1 LFGPDPL
8 AKGRLLMIKKLIFGT
23 VVAALIVCLWLLLRS
38 SGGIQLSHLQ
48 GKTATLKIGGFTIPI
63 NADGPIEPKERMT
76 IKSEA
81 GGRVAEI
88 FVKAGSVVRE
98 GDLLIRLDTKDEQR
112 LVNIAEKALKQ
123 AELNLERSK
132 NTRYQAEFVDVPRAQ
147 ALLDAAK
154 ADLEYWQWRYEWFGD
169 LKEKGQVT
177 VEQHHQIESNY
188 RKFKAQVAQ
197 FEAEVIR
204 ANKNVEIAELDVQ
217 QAGLGVERAK
227 DDLEDAKE
235 RLRETQIIA
244 PSAGMV
250 SRLLVKK
257 GEVIVSGSRSLTG
270 GTPLAVLA
278 DVSEYYVRAL
288 VDEAD
293 IGRVREIAPLSARPE
308 SMTAA
313 PAAPAVRDAVAG
325 TNGDNPIVKGTP
337 VKVTIE
343 AFPEEE
349 FEGVIDLIEPEPD
362 QGQQAVVIS
371 YVVRIRL
378 TSGLGRD
385 FPIGAQANVE
395 FVSETVEDAVL
406 VPNEA
411 VRYVFEKRGVY
422 LQVDSDRVPGKKVP
436 KFKPFRAGL
445 DNGMFTQ
452 VIKGLK
458 KGDVVYT
465 KLPRDRMGQEVTR
478 DED

>member
-1 LFGPDPL
+1 
-8 AKGRLLMIKKLIFGT
+8 MVKKLIFGT
-23 VVAALIVCLWLLLRS
+23 VVAALVVCLWLLLRS

-48 GKTATLKIGGFTIPI
+48 GEVATLKIGSFTIPI
-63 NADGPIEPKERMT
+63 NADGPIEPKERMS

-98 GDLLIRLDTKDEQR
+98 GDLLMRLDPQDEQR

-132 NTRYQAEFVDVPRAQ
+132 NTRFQSEFVDVPRVQERLNTAT
-147 ALLDAAK
+147 AELK
-154 ADLEYWQWRYEWFGD
+154 YWEWRYDRVREYLEEGIAHND
-169 LKEKGQVT
+169 E
-177 VEQHHQIESNY
+177 HRQIQLNY

-197 FEAEVIR
+197 TEAELIG
-204 ANKNVEIAELDVQ
+204 ANKNVEIATLDVK
-217 QAGLGVERAK
+217 QAELGVERAK
-227 DDLEDAKE
+227 DDLADGKE
-235 RLRETQIIA
+235 RLRETQIVA

-270 GTPLAVLA
+270 GTALAVLA

-293 IGRVREIAPLSARPE
+293 IGRVREIAPPGSRPG

-313 PAAPAVRDAVAG
+313 PDPVAS
-325 TNGDNPIVKGTP
+325 TNGDIPIEEGTP

-343 AFPEEE
+343 AYPDET
-349 FEGVIDLIEPEPD
+349 FEGVIDLIEPEPN
-362 QGQQAVVIS
+362 QGQQQVVIS

-395 FVSETVEDAVL
+395 FVSEKVENAVL

-422 LQVDSDRVPGKKVP
+422 LQVDSDRKPGKKVP
-436 KFKPFRAGL
+436 KFHPFRAGL
-445 DNGMFTQ
+445 DNGEYTQ

-458 KGDVVYT
+458 KGDIVYT
-465 KLPRDRMGQEVTR
+465 RLPRDNRGKTITG

>member
-1 LFGPDPL
+1 MKDRGHVDPD
-8 AKGRLLMIKKLIFGT
+8 
-23 VVAALIVCLWLLLRS
+23 
-38 SGGIQLSHLQ
+38 
-48 GKTATLKIGGFTIPI
+48 
-63 NADGPIEPKERMT
+63 E
-76 IKSEA
+76 
-81 GGRVAEI
+81 
-88 FVKAGSVVRE
+88 
-98 GDLLIRLDTKDEQR
+98 
-112 LVNIAEKALKQ
+112 
-123 AELNLERSK
+123 
-132 NTRYQAEFVDVPRAQ
+132 
-147 ALLDAAK
+147 
-154 ADLEYWQWRYEWFGD
+154 
-169 LKEKGQVT
+169 
-177 VEQHHQIESNY
+177 HHQIESSY

-197 FEAEVIR
+197 FEAELIR
-204 ANKNVEIAELDVQ
+204 ANKNVEIASLDVQ
-217 QAGLGVERAK
+217 QAELGVERAK

-235 RLRETQIIA
+235 RLKETRIVA

-250 SRLLVKK
+250 SRLLAKK

-293 IGRVREIAPLSARPE
+293 IGRVREIAPISARPG
-308 SMTAA
+308 SMTAD
-313 PAAPAVRDAVAG
+313 PDVVTS
-325 TNGDNPIVKGTP
+325 TNGDFPIQAGTP

-343 AFPEEE
+343 TFPEEV

-362 QGQQAVVIS
+362 QGQQVVIS

-395 FVSETVEDAVL
+395 FVSETVKDAVL

-411 VRYVFEKRGVY
+411 VRYVAGERGVY

-436 KFKPFRAGL
+436 KFHAFRAGL
-445 DNGMFTQ
+445 DNGVYTQ
-452 VIKGLK
+452 VIEGLK
-458 KGDVVYT
+458 GGDIVYT

>member
-1 LFGPDPL
+1 
-8 AKGRLLMIKKLIFGT
+8 MIKKLVFGT
-23 VVAALIVCLWLLLRS
+23 TVAALVVCLWLLVRS
-38 SGGIQLSHLQ
+38 SGGITFSHLK
-48 GKTATLKIGGFTIPI
+48 GKTATLKMGGFKIAI
-63 NADGPIEPKERMT
+63 NADGTIEPKERMT

-112 LVNIAEKALKQ
+112 LVNLAEKALKQ
-123 AELNLERSK
+123 VELNLERSK

-154 ADLEYWQWRYEWFGD
+154 ADFKYWQWRYEWYGD
-169 LKEKGQVT
+169 LKERGQVDPDEHRQ
-177 VEQHHQIESNY
+177 VESNY
-188 RKFKAQVAQ
+188 RKLKAQVAQ
-197 FEAEVIR
+197 AEAEVIG
-204 ANKNVEIAELDVQ
+204 ANKNVEIAELDVK
-217 QAGLGVERAK
+217 QAELGVERAK
-227 DDLEDAKE
+227 DDLDDAKE
-235 RLRETQIIA
+235 RLKETQITA

-293 IGRVREIAPLSARPE
+293 IGRVREIAPASARPG

-313 PAAPAVRDAVAG
+313 PAAPAARDAVAG
-325 TNGDNPIVKGTP
+325 SNGDNPIQEGTP
-337 VKVTIE
+337 VEVTIE
-343 AFPEEE
+343 AYPDQK
-349 FEGVIDLIEPEPD
+349 FEGVIDLIEPEPA
-362 QGQQAVVIS
+362 QGQQVIIS

-378 TSGLGRD
+378 TSENSRDLQLGS
-385 FPIGAQANVE
+385 QANVD
-395 FVSETVEDAVL
+395 FVSETVEDEVL

-411 VRYVFEKRGVY
+411 VRYVVGERGVY

-436 KFKPFRAGL
+436 EFHPFRAGL
-445 DNGMFTQ
+445 DNGVYTQ
-452 VIKGLK
+452 VIAGLK

-465 KLPRDRMGQEVTR
+465 KLPRDHMGKKITG

>member
-1 LFGPDPL
+1 
-8 AKGRLLMIKKLIFGT
+8 MIKKLIFS
-23 VVAALIVCLWLLLRS
+23 VVVVALIVCLWLLLRS
-38 SGGIQLSHLQ
+38 SGGIQLSHRL
-48 GKTATLKIGGFTIPI
+48 GETATLKIGGFTIPI

-112 LVNIAEKALKQ
+112 LVNLAEKALKQ
-123 AELNLERSK
+123 MELNLERSK
-132 NTRYQAEFVDVPRAQ
+132 NMRYQAEFVDIPRTQ

-154 ADLEYWQWRYEWFGD
+154 AELKYYVWRDDWYAE
-169 LKEKGQVT
+169 LKKQGRVKPEEHRQV
-177 VEQHHQIESNY
+177 ELSLRKIE
-188 RKFKAQVAQ
+188 AQVAQ
-197 FEAEVIR
+197 YEAEVIR

-217 QAGLGVERAK
+217 QAELGVERAK

-250 SRLLVKK
+250 SRMLVKK

-313 PAAPAVRDAVAG
+313 PAAPAARDAVTS

-337 VKVTIE
+337 VTVTIE
-343 AFPEEE
+343 AYPNET

-362 QGQQAVVIS
+362 QGQQVVIS

-411 VRYVFEKRGVY
+411 VRYVAGKRGVY

-436 KFKPFRAGL
+436 EFHPFRAGL
-445 DNGMFTQ
+445 DNGVYTQ
-452 VIKGLK
+452 VIEGLK

-465 KLPRDRMGQEVTR
+465 KLPRDRMGQEITD
-478 DED
+478 DEE

>member
-1 LFGPDPL
+1 
-8 AKGRLLMIKKLIFGT
+8 MIKKLAFGT
-23 VVAALIVCLWLLLRS
+23 VVAALIVCLWLLVRS
-38 SGGIQLSHLQ
+38 SGGIQFSHLQ
-48 GKTATLKIGGFTIPI
+48 GKTATLKMGGFKIAI
-63 NADGPIEPKERMT
+63 NADGAIEPKERMT

-112 LVNIAEKALKQ
+112 LVNLAEKALKQ
-123 AELNLERSK
+123 VELNLERSK

-147 ALLDAAK
+147 ALLDAAR
-154 ADLEYWQWRYEWFGD
+154 ADFKYWEWRYEWFGE
-169 LKEKGQVT
+169 LKDKGQVT
-177 VEQHHQIESNY
+177 PEQHHQIESSY

-197 FEAEVIR
+197 FEAELIR
-204 ANKNVEIAELDVQ
+204 ANKNVEIASLDVQ
-217 QAGLGVERAK
+217 QAELGVERGK
-227 DDLEDAKE
+227 DDLDDAKE
-235 RLRETQIIA
+235 RLKETQIVA

-293 IGRVREIAPLSARPE
+293 IGRVREIAPLSARPG
-308 SMTAA
+308 SMTAT
-313 PAAPAVRDAVAG
+313 PDAVAG
-325 TNGDNPIVKGTP
+325 TNGDNPIQAGTP
-337 VKVTIE
+337 VEVTIE
-343 AFPEEE
+343 AYPDEK
-349 FEGVIDLIEPEPD
+349 FEGVIDLIEPEPA
-362 QGQQAVVIS
+362 QGQQVIIS

-378 TSGLGRD
+378 TSENSRDLQLGS
-385 FPIGAQANVE
+385 QANVD
-395 FVSETVEDAVL
+395 FVSETVEDEVL

-411 VRYVFEKRGVY
+411 VRYVAGERGVY

-436 KFKPFRAGL
+436 QFHPFRAGL
-445 DNGMFTQ
+445 DNGVYTQ
-452 VIKGLK
+452 VIEGLK

-465 KLPRDRMGQEVTR
+465 KLPRDNMGKEVTG

>member
-1 LFGPDPL
+1 
-8 AKGRLLMIKKLIFGT
+8 MIKKLIFGT
-23 VVAALIVCLWLLLRS
+23 VVVALVVCLWLLVRS
-38 SGGIQLSHLQ
+38 SGGITLSHLQ
-48 GKTATLKIGGFTIPI
+48 GETATLKIGGFTIPI

-112 LVNIAEKALKQ
+112 LVDIAEKALKQ

-154 ADLEYWQWRYEWFGD
+154 ADFKYWQWRYEWYGD
-169 LKEKGQVT
+169 LKEKGQVDPDEHRQ
-177 VEQHHQIESNY
+177 VESNY
-188 RKFKAQVAQ
+188 RKLKAQVAQ
-197 FEAEVIR
+197 TEAELIR
-204 ANKNVEIAELDVQ
+204 ANKNVEIADLDVR
-217 QAGLGVERAK
+217 QAELGVERGK
-227 DDLEDAKE
+227 DDLDDAKE
-235 RLRETQIIA
+235 RLKETQIVA

-293 IGRVREIAPLSARPE
+293 IGRVREIAPAGSRPE

-313 PAAPAVRDAVAG
+313 PAAPAARDAVAG
-325 TNGDNPIVKGTP
+325 TNGDMPIVTGTP
-337 VKVTIE
+337 VKVTLE
-343 AFPEEE
+343 AYPDET
-349 FEGVIDLIEPEPD
+349 FEGVIDLIEPEPN
-362 QGQQAVVIS
+362 QSQQAVVIS

-395 FVSETVEDAVL
+395 FVSETVENAVL

-422 LQVDSDRVPGKKVP
+422 LQVDSERLPGKKVP
-436 KFKPFRAGL
+436 KFHPFRAGL
-445 DNGMFTQ
+445 DNGEYTQ
-452 VIKGLK
+452 VIEGLK

-465 KLPRDRMGQEVTR
+465 KLPRDNMGKEITG